1 MTGANTL
8 WQILH
13 LIAKDGLVN
22 NAALVFHFFTTIN
35 ALSNIA
41 MAINIQ
47 IA

>member
-22 NAALVFHFFTTIN
+22 NAALGFHFLTTIN
-35 ALSNIA
+35 ALSNMA
-41 MAINIQ
+41 MVINIQ
-47 IA
+47 IP